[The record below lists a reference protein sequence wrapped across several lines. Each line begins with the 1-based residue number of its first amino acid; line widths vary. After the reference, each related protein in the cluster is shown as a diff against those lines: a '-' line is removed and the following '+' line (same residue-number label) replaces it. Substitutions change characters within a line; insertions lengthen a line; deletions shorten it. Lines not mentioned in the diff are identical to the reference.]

1 MMRRLF
7 VSDVHLDSR
16 YRDTANSFLGLLNGA
31 ARAVD
36 EIYILGDLFEYWL
49 GDDDDD
55 EFKNN
60 CVGEL
65 AALSDSGVSG
75 YFMHGNRDFM
85 IGDGF
90 VERSGFTL
98 LPDPVTID
106 MNGSP
111 LLLSH
116 ADLYCTDD
124 VEYQAFRQQVRN
136 PQWQA
141 QMRSVPLEQR
151 RKLAEDM
158 QTASKSA
165 TAGKDLEIMDVNA
178 QAIAGVMR
186 DSGVQMMLHGHTH
199 RAAIH
204 RFTLDTLPALRIVL
218 GDWYSRSSYIIW
230 DSNGF
235 EFFEAEL
242 PSDA

>member
-1 MMRRLF
+1 MRRLF

-16 YRDTANSFLGLLNGA
+16 YRETAESFSRLLNGA
-31 ARAVD
+31 AREVD

-55 EFKNN
+55 DFKELCIDN
-60 CVGEL
+60 L
-65 AALSDSGVSG
+65 AALSRSGVQG
-75 YFMHGNRDFM
+75 FFMHGNRDFM
-85 IGDGF
+85 ISDGF
-90 VERSGFTL
+90 AERSGFTL
-98 LPDPVTID
+98 LPDPFTID
-106 MNGSP
+106 MNGTP

-141 QMRSVPLEQR
+141 QMRGVSLEQR

-165 TAGKDLEIMDVNA
+165 TAGKDLEIMDVNSD
-178 QAIAGVMR
+178 AIAAVMR
-186 DSGVQMMLHGHTH
+186 ESGVHTMLHGHTH

-204 RFTLDTLPALRIVL
+204 RFTLDSLPAMRIVL

-235 EFFEAEL
+235 EFFETEL
-242 PSDA
+242 NING